1 MKKHQT
7 VIQHVGGV
15 VVAAIFA
22 VLLTLGSARADIY
35 TYVDARGVVHLTD
48 RPSDPR
54 YQLLMRTQPA
64 NRYADTGMPSKKNYR
79 YGLRYGPKGYTTAFA
94 DQAYGNVYD
103 PWGYSVEPYVGIIR
117 EASRRTGINDALLKA
132 VIRAESSFNP
142 LAVSRKGAVGL
153 MQLMPDTA
161 KRYGVKNRLD
171 PHANIHAGARFLK
184 DLLYQFDN
192 DLTLSLAAYNAG
204 EGAVRKHGNT
214 VPPYQETKRYV
225 AKVLHFYNQ
234 YRYSM

>member
-1 MKKHQT
+1 ML
-7 VIQHVGGV
+7 
-15 VVAAIFA
+15 FA
-22 VLLTLGSARADIY
+22 VLSNHSTAWADIY

-54 YQLLMRTQPA
+54 YQLLMRTQPVA
-64 NRYADTGMPSKKNYR
+64 KIEDRKIQPVKGYGYGYGTRGYGNNSYADAT
-79 YGLRYGPKGYTTAFA
+79 
-94 DQAYGNVYD
+94 YGNVYD

-117 EASRRTGINDALLKA
+117 EASKRTGINDALLKA

-161 KRYGVKNRLD
+161 KRYGVRNRLD
-171 PHANIHAGARFLK
+171 PNANIHGGAQFLK
-184 DLLYQFDN
+184 DLMYQFDN
-192 DLTLSLAAYNAG
+192 NLTLSLAAYNAG

-214 VPPYQETKRYV
+214 VPPYQETRRYV

>member
-1 MKKHQT
+1 MML
-7 VIQHVGGV
+7 
-15 VVAAIFA
+15 A
-22 VLLTLGSARADIY
+22 VLSNHGTAWADIY

-54 YQLLMRTQPA
+54 YQLLMRTLPA
-64 NRYADTGMPSKKNYR
+64 GKIEERKTQTAKGYGYGYGYGARGYGNTNSYADAT
-79 YGLRYGPKGYTTAFA
+79 
-94 DQAYGNVYD
+94 YGNVYD

-117 EASRRTGINDALLKA
+117 EASKRTGINDALLKA

-161 KRYGVKNRLD
+161 KRYGVRNRLD
-171 PHANIHAGARFLK
+171 PNANIHAGAQFLK
-184 DLLYQFDN
+184 DLMYQFDN
-192 DLTLSLAAYNAG
+192 NLTLSLAAYNAG

>member
-1 MKKHQT
+1 MKYCSFKKRSRILSQ
-7 VIQHVGGV
+7 VGGV
-15 VVAAIFA
+15 AMVAVFLVHGLAW
-22 VLLTLGSARADIY
+22 ADIY

-54 YQLLMRTQPA
+54 YQLLMRTQPYQ
-64 NRYADTGMPSKKNYR
+64 RRVERRDTVGIGKNYKA
-79 YGLRYGPKGYTTAFA
+79 GPLGS
-94 DQAYGNVYD
+94 VYD
-103 PWGYSVEPYVGIIR
+103 ATRHSVEPYVGIIR

-132 VIRAESSFNP
+132 VIRAESAFDP

-153 MQLMPDTA
+153 MQLMPETA

-171 PHANIHAGARFLK
+171 PGANIHAGARFLR
-184 DLLYQFDN
+184 DLLSSFDN

-204 EGAVRKHGNT
+204 EGAVRKYGNV
-214 VPPYQETKRYV
+214 VPPYPETKRYV

-234 YRYSM
+234 YRYAM